1 MPLTRVGLSC
11 TLTTDTTCT
20 TLTFN
25 DTTGTYNASTNPLGY
40 GLPGGIESSDVTSV
54 NLTVRFETAGIY
66 LTYLFTVASDVITAA
81 TLSLNGATAVDITSE
96 LLSTVFPIVSFDV
109 LGDYGVNLPTL
120 EDGVYSAEY
129 TIEGIVVDVPFN
141 YTTSEQIVTD
151 CNVCCCNNKQFLN
164 VDPNCEDFEDKLED
178 AMIVLGWIQVAK
190 SNAEYGNIEAAVSA
204 LNKAAELCDCGCGCG
219 GDC

>member
-1 MPLTRVGLSC
+1 MSLTRVGLSC
-11 TLTTDTTCT
+11 TLATDTTCT

-40 GLPGGIESSDVTSV
+40 GLPSGIASSDVTSI
-54 NLTVRFETAGIY
+54 NLTIRFESAGIY
-66 LTYLFTVASDVITAA
+66 LTYLFTVSSNVITAA
-81 TLSLNGATAVDITSE
+81 TLSLNGATPVDITSK
-96 LLSTVFPIVSFDV
+96 LLSTAFPIVSFNP
-109 LGDYGVNLPTL
+109 LGSYGVILPTL
-120 EDGVYSAEY
+120 EDGVYSTEY
-129 TIEGIVVDVPFN
+129 TISGTASATPFS
-141 YTTSEQIVTD
+141 YTTSQQIITD
-151 CNVCCCNNKQFLN
+151 CNICCCNTKQFLN

-190 SNAEYGNIEAAVSA
+190 SNAEYGNINAAVSA